1 MAKQTFHC
9 MAPQGVGSLEGLTY
23 LEPQNL
29 LELIERW
36 MRRSSDV
43 LVPWDPISHCQLLY
57 LLLFLMPPE
66 SSSFAVLTV
75 SSSMF
80 DNCHYSHPPISSFC
94 PAPNF
99 FLFSSSSPFIHPTS
113 FVMLPCHTRS
123 ATPWKSLGFPAL
135 SWSANHL
142 QQITLLAST
151 SSAPSLLQRT
161 PRSVQLRKAP
171 KVTEHFHYGIEGT
184 EVLRPHLQLNLS
196 EYRRLLSLSWYPR
209 SWALLLEPGLL
220 DLLTSQAPF
229 CWLETLQKGSFSS
242 REPGKLTQFVKIA
255 LRIQEKNILS

>member
-1 MAKQTFHC
+1 MEFLKFDFKIIFQIIKSWSLAKQSFHG
-9 MAPQGVGSLEGLTY
+9 MAPQGGGSLVGLKY

-29 LELIERW
+29 LDLIERW

-75 SSSMF
+75 SSSVF

-135 SWSANHL
+135 S
-142 QQITLLAST
+142 
-151 SSAPSLLQRT
+151 
-161 PRSVQLRKAP
+161 
-171 KVTEHFHYGIEGT
+171 
-184 EVLRPHLQLNLS
+184 
-196 EYRRLLSLSWYPR
+196 
-209 SWALLLEPGLL
+209 
-220 DLLTSQAPF
+220 
-229 CWLETLQKGSFSS
+229 
-242 REPGKLTQFVKIA
+242 
-255 LRIQEKNILS
+255 